1 MSFGGGTTSD
11 VGDPRSGE
19 ATYGGTRST
28 AGAASDMGITVGALQ
43 DIMSGGDGGDD
54 GPSPQGDPY
63 DRPPVSLQALVDQA
77 RKEQQVLAGQQ
88 AQIAQAAQNAI
99 PAFGDPYDRPP
110 MSLEDIVISNNLA
123 AFDAT
128 RMGFNNSLLSKF
140 PSTFGAIGGAI
151 SNYNRDQMRQALM
164 QGGTPFYRP
173 DGKTIGAV
181 KLGGRMYGDSTLDP
195 NYDDSMA
202 GGDNENAFGP
212 RRIYPLTPEEEAEEE
227 YQSSIPTEY
236 VRPEGGFYPEA
247 GAYAR
252 LGLLDTLPDNLL
264 GYMPNFAEQNRA
276 FRMTGATRPE
286 LYQDPYNL
294 QGYSLL
300 S

>member
-28 AGAASDMGITVGALQ
+28 AGAASDMGITVGALE
-43 DIMSGGDGGDD
+43 DIMSGGDD
-54 GPSPQGDPY
+54 GSYGPQPSPQF
-63 DRPPVSLQALVDQA
+63 LVDQA
-77 RKEQQVLAGQQ
+77 RKEQQVLAAQQ
-88 AQIAQAAQNAI
+88 AQIAQAAQNAV
-99 PAFGDPYDRPP
+99 PALGDPYMQEVRD
-110 MSLEDIVISNNLA
+110 NLA
-123 AFDAT
+123 AFDLT
-128 RMGFNNSLLSKF
+128 RMGGGESLLSKF
-140 PSTFGAIGGAI
+140 PSTIGAIGGAI
-151 SNYNRDQMRQALM
+151 ANYNRDQMRQALM

-173 DGKTIGAV
+173 DGRTIGAV

-212 RRIYPLTPEEEAEEE
+212 RRIYPLTPEEQAEEE
-227 YQSSIPTEY
+227 YQSSIAKDY
-236 VRPEGGFYPEA
+236 IRPEDGFYPET

-252 LGLLDTLPDNLL
+252 MGLLDTMPENLL
-264 GYMPNFAEQNRA
+264 EFMPDFADRNRA
-276 FRMTGATRPE
+276 FRMQSATRPE
-286 LYQDPYNL
+286 YFQDPYNL
-294 QGYSLL
+294 RGYSLL

>member
-99 PAFGDPYDRPP
+99 PALGDPYMQEVRD
-110 MSLEDIVISNNLA
+110 NLA
-123 AFDAT
+123 AFDLT
-128 RMGFNNSLLSKF
+128 RLGGGESLLSKF

-151 SNYNRDQMRQALM
+151 SNYNRDQMRQALS

-195 NYDDSMA
+195 SYTQE
-202 GGDNENAFGP
+202 GGDQPDRP
-212 RRIYPLTPEEEAEEE
+212 RYPYPYPYPMTAEEEAEEE
-227 YQSSIPTEY
+227 YQSSIPTDY
-236 VRPEGGFYPEA
+236 IRPEDGFYPET

-252 LGLLDTLPDNLL
+252 MGLLDTMPDNLL
-264 GYMPNFAEQNRA
+264 EFMPDFAEQNMA
-276 FRMTGATRPE
+276 FRMGSATRPE
-286 LYQDPYNL
+286 YFQDPYDL
-294 QGYSLL
+294 RGYSLL

>member
-19 ATYGGTRST
+19 ASLGGTRST
-28 AGAASDMGITVGALQ
+28 AGAASDMGITVGALE
-43 DIMSGGDGGDD
+43 DIMSGGGDD
-54 GPSPQGDPY
+54 GSYGPQPSPQF
-63 DRPPVSLQALVDQA
+63 LVDQA
-77 RKEQQVLAGQQ
+77 RKEQQVLAAKQ
-88 AQIAQAAQNAI
+88 AQIAQTAQNAV
-99 PAFGDPYDRPP
+99 PALGDPYMQEVRD
-110 MSLEDIVISNNLA
+110 NLA
-123 AFDAT
+123 AFDLT
-128 RMGFNNSLLSKF
+128 RMGGGESLLSKL
-140 PSTFGAIGGAI
+140 PSTFGAISGAI

-173 DGKTIGAV
+173 DGRTIGAV

-212 RRIYPLTPEEEAEEE
+212 RRIYPLTPEEQAEEE
-227 YQSSIPTEY
+227 YQSSIAKDY
-236 VRPEGGFYPEA
+236 IRPEDGFYPET

-252 LGLLDTLPDNLL
+252 MGLLDTMPDNLL
-264 GYMPNFAEQNRA
+264 GYMPDFADRNRA
-276 FRMTGATRPE
+276 FRMQSATRPE
-286 LYQDPYNL
+286 YFQDPYNL
-294 QGYSLL
+294 RGYSLL